1 MGDWLILRTDFRK
14 EHYVAQQIRALTWDA
29 WVPVQIITA
38 RPQIARRVT
47 SKAHLQT
54 IREVPILPR
63 RIFAAVPHWAVLQG
77 ELEHIR
83 HLVAIERNAD
93 QKAISVPHSQ
103 IHAFRV
109 TIDNE
114 NTAALALSQRASRKQ
129 KAKWK
134 SLHDALC
141 EMIDGAKQTIEQAA

>member
-1 MGDWLILRTDFRK
+1 MTNWLIIRTDFRK
-14 EHYVAQQIRALTWDA
+14 EHYVAQQIRNAGFDA
-29 WVPVQIITA
+29 WVPVQIITS
-38 RPQIARRVT
+38 RPQIARRIT
-47 SKAHLQT
+47 AKAHMQT
-54 IREVPILPR
+54 IKELPILPR
-63 RIFAAVPHWAVLQG
+63 RLFAAVPVALQA
-77 ELEHIR
+77 ELEGIR

-93 QKAISVPHSQ
+93 QEAISVPHSQ

-141 EMIDGAKQTIEQAA
+141 EMIVGAKQTMEQAA

>member
-1 MGDWLILRTDFRK
+1 MSWLIIRTDFRK
-14 EHYVAQQIRALTWDA
+14 EHYVAQQIRNAGFDA
-29 WVPVQIITA
+29 WVPVQIITS
-38 RPQIARRVT
+38 RPQIARRIT
-47 SKAHLQT
+47 AKAHMQT
-54 IREVPILPR
+54 IKELPILPR
-63 RIFAAVPHWAVLQG
+63 RLFAAVPVALQA
-77 ELEHIR
+77 ELEGIR

-93 QKAISVPHSQ
+93 QEAISVPHSQ

-141 EMIDGAKQTIEQAA
+141 EMIEGAKQTMEQAA

>member
-1 MGDWLILRTDFRK
+1 MTAWLILRTDARK
-14 EHYVAQQIRALTWDA
+14 EQFVAQQIRNAGFEA
-29 WVPVQIITA
+29 WVPVQIIA
-38 RPQIARRVT
+38 SRPHVSRRVT

-54 IREVPILPR
+54 IRELPILPR
-63 RIFAAVPHWAVLQG
+63 RVFAAVPVALQA
-77 ELEHIR
+77 ELEGIR

-93 QKAISVPHSQ
+93 QEAVSVPSSQ

-141 EMIDGAKQTIEQAA
+141 EMIQGAKETMEQAA